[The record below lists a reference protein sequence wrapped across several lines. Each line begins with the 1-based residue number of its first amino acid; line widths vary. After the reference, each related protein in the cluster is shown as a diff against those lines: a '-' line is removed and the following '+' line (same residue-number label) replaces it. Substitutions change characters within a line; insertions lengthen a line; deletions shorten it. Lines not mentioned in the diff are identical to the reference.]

1 MASKFQKKTSSIML
15 TLLIGL
21 IVISF
26 MFSDYQMGGGGGT
39 GDKIG
44 EVGNLPLKFKEYQS
58 EYNRNIRLYSQ
69 YFGQGKPLSSKQIRA
84 LNIKD
89 KSISALVER
98 KLIMKLGEDIGAFA
112 SQEEV
117 KDEIKNYKEGGKEI
131 FKTNTSLYVTA
142 FVPTI
147 EKSITSIYGIV

>member
-1 MASKFQKKTSSIML
+1 ML

-39 GDKIG
+39 SDKIG

-69 YFGQGKPLSSKQIRA
+69 YFGQGKPLGSKQIRA

-89 KSISALVER
+89 KSISALVEKKTHDETWR
-98 KLIMKLGEDIGAFA
+98 RHWCFRQPRR
-112 SQEEV
+112 SQRR
-117 KDEIKNYKEGGKEI
+117 N
-131 FKTNTSLYVTA
+131 
-142 FVPTI
+142 
-147 EKSITSIYGIV
+147 